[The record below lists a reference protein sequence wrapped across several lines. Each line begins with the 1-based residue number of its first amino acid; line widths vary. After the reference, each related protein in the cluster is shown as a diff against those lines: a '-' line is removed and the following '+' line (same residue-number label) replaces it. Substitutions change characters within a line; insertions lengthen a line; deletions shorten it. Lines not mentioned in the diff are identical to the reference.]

1 MENKFVINSGYG
13 SGTLRLRRIIP
24 LLFEEKNLKTVCA
37 DSVI

>member
-1 MENKFVINSGYG
+1 MGNEFVINSGYG

-37 DSVI
+37 DSGI